1 MIQPKPNDKLDAG
14 NGARSELTP
23 WSFVRAAGRANLLVA
38 TLVVAEFSGIALV
51 KHDPKAFQMGL
62 WLVPFVTLV
71 IWVTAAVLCLLAPT
85 PRELR
90 ALGRRLV
97 GRHQS
102 SLSASSDSR
111 KYSFAH
117 PVFGLTRRS
126 RKMDRLGVGRSDLML
141 DSFVREEQQS
151 GTVVGIKS
159 HVAACLS
166 GHVPGQERID
176 VDRDLAAVLST
187 ALQKPGQ
194 PLANVDVGQPQGGK
208 QGSDQQKT
216 RTTFPSF
223 TWTMAL

>member
-85 PRELR
+85 PRGLR
-90 ALGRRLV
+90 ALRRRLV

-102 SLSASSDSR
+102 SLSA
-111 KYSFAH
+111 
-117 PVFGLTRRS
+117 RS
-126 RKMDRLGVGRSDLML
+126 RIWDDWL
-141 DSFVREEQQS
+141 DSPE
-151 GTVVGIKS
+151 S
-159 HVAACLS
+159 H
-166 GHVPGQERID
+166 ER
-176 VDRDLAAVLST
+176 
-187 ALQKPGQ
+187 
-194 PLANVDVGQPQGGK
+194 
-208 QGSDQQKT
+208 
-216 RTTFPSF
+216 
-223 TWTMAL
+223 